1 MKKFFAYLTAVV
13 LAMFSAAFIFFGI
26 MSAGHGIVEM
36 VNKILVICPGIET
49 DIVYFIFS
57 IFLLILAMIVL
68 RLTGA
73 IISTIDSKNKK
84 NSW

>member
-13 LAMFSAAFIFFGI
+13 LAVFAAAFIFFGI

-36 VNKILVICPGIET
+36 VNKILVICPGIEI
-49 DIVYFIFS
+49 DIVYFIFG

-68 RLTGA
+68 RLTGVV
-73 IISTIDSKNKK
+73 INTIDSKNKK

>member
-1 MKKFFAYLTAVV
+1 MKKFFAYLTAAV
-13 LAMFSAAFIFFGI
+13 LAIFSAAFIFCGI

-36 VNKILVICPGIET
+36 VNKILTICPGIEN
-49 DIVYFIFS
+49 DMVYFIFGIS
-57 IFLLILAMIVL
+57 LLILAMIIL

-73 IISTIDSKNKK
+73 IINTIASKNKK